1 MSRCATCNARLRLGD
16 PATECVECWARR
28 TLHNAR
34 QAAHGCHDD
43 PDDGP
48 PPADWWDYAA
58 YAGIAVFLAVAAVGL
73 GMCWEALT

>member
-1 MSRCATCNARLRLGD
+1 MLNSA
-16 PATECVECWARR
+16 PP
-28 TLHNAR
+28 
-34 QAAHGCHDD
+34 AAHGCHDD